1 MRRMRFPGS
10 VRCSMTTREAASA
23 SRFRS
28 LRQPGRQLSTW
39 NEALIACSKRQSER
53 HEAGLDRNSSGALLQ
68 GLGTTCYSGAGLLE
82 LGEVGGNLALPLG
95 QDLLEFGHGQFFL
108 FQKEQDA
115 QAIRVGRQP
124 QGFQD

>member
-1 MRRMRFPGS
+1 MRRMRFPSS

-68 GLGTTCYSGAGLLE
+68 GPGTTVIAIESLDKLHALLDDNARSGFGEQVSVAEAARKAIINLE
-82 LGEVGGNLALPLG
+82 RSPDSV
-95 QDLLEFGHGQFFL
+95 Q
-108 FQKEQDA
+108 
-115 QAIRVGRQP
+115 
-124 QGFQD
+124 